1 MSELPESEIS
11 IETMAAELY
20 GDRLPYHNFA
30 HALLAVER
38 GREIIA
44 HCHEDG
50 VEINGD
56 VVYYALLFHD
66 AGYQEDCLKGDYKTK
81 EEYAAFLAGE
91 ALNKIGLPADL
102 IKQVQATIISTHR
115 DAEFTTNEAM
125 AVRAADL
132 SNLGGSYEDFLN
144 NTWLLKKEAEMM
156 SGQEI
161 SWEDWGQRTKDLIE
175 FYLKQDIHLTHAY
188 ADEHGQS
195 IFHQKARVN
204 LERFLEE
211 SKSYL

>member
-1 MSELPESEIS
+1 MSELPELEIS
-11 IETMAAELY
+11 IETIAAELY
-20 GDRLPYHNFA
+20 SDRLPYHNFS
-30 HALLAVER
+30 HALKAAER
-38 GREIIA
+38 GREIVA

-66 AGYQEDCLKGDYKTK
+66 AGYQEDCLKKGCETK

-91 ALNKIGLPADL
+91 ALKKVGPKVDL
-102 IKQVQATIISTHR
+102 IKQVQEAIIGTHR
-115 DAEFTTNEAM
+115 AAELLTNEAK

-132 SNLGGSYEDFLN
+132 SNLGGSYEEFLN

-161 SWEDWGQRTKDLIE
+161 SWNVWRQKTEELVE
-175 FYLKQDIHLTHAY
+175 FYFRQDIHLTHAY

-195 IFHQKARVN
+195 VWHKKAKEN
-204 LERFLEE
+204 LARFLQE
-211 SKSYL
+211 SVSYS